1 MGIAHK
7 ADTIKW
13 QFIAIE
19 NLYRKKVPPQ
29 SKDLKFNNHDIES
42 EYSSSILFEEC
53 YWSRLSYV
61 KLVVFNCFFH

>member
-42 EYSSSILFEEC
+42 
-53 YWSRLSYV
+53 
-61 KLVVFNCFFH
+61 